1 MVAVT
6 FLPYKSSPQYPVN
19 HQPAVR
25 TFVPLSEASSLVVA
39 EEGMKL
45 VGILLLGVLVMN
57 SCSVMPR
64 KVLME
69 EESFGYSNTGINNHH
84 AIPRDQYNNWVN
96 SPGYMPPGDGGNVGG
111 TG

>member
-1 MVAVT
+1 
-6 FLPYKSSPQYPVN
+6 
-19 HQPAVR
+19 
-25 TFVPLSEASSLVVA
+25 
-39 EEGMKL
+39 MKL

>member
-1 MVAVT
+1 M
-6 FLPYKSSPQYPVN
+6 KS
-19 HQPAVR
+19 
-25 TFVPLSEASSLVVA
+25 
-39 EEGMKL
+39 

-69 EESFGYSNTGINNHH
+69 EDVHGGGQAEVQQGEESFGYSNTNINNHH

-96 SPGYMPPGDGGNVGG
+96 SPGYTPGDGGNVGG